1 MIKEITRYNGSYNNE
16 IRTELLLGLT
26 IEQAKFCLNEKNSL
40 LDKKIIRQCFKA
52 GFSMEETRFCINN
65 NFNDDQRNQLFL
77 GIKHGLTI
85 DQVKI
90 YAKADFG
97 SKQMRAIREG
107 IERGHS
113 IEELAIYANKDF
125 SAEEI
130 KLLVSMIDS
139 KIPINVIDFFIN
151 HKNEY
156 SLNSVFG
163 WLVTGLIYEYIVDC
177 INLGL
182 KVNQIDEISEANHE
196 ANSFESE
203 TISMLINMYASEN
216 SKDKIAEENDSS
228 NDLQFLDEIPKENDL
243 NFVVVSDE
251 TAKAMIIQS
260 HKAYD
265 LLPTNQKYTKEFEDI
280 LLACYGESF
289 GTDEF
294 DYGIP
299 PYFSESDIYMESMNS
314 IYYHLKLG
322 ETYPEL
328 YSKTLKK

>member
-1 MIKEITRYNGSYNNE
+1 MAKEIEKYKNYNSE
-16 IRTELLLGLT
+16 IRTELIYGLT
-26 IEQAKFCLNEKNSL
+26 KSQAQFCIKKEHSL
-40 LDKKIIRQCFKA
+40 LDKKMIRQCFKA
-52 GFSMEETRFCINN
+52 GFSMEETKFCINN
-65 NFNDDQRNQLFL
+65 NLNYDQRNQLFL
-77 GIKHGLTI
+77 GIQHGLSI

-90 YAKADFG
+90 YAKADF
-97 SKQMRAIREG
+97 SYKQMKEIREG
-107 IERGHS
+107 IERGHLV
-113 IEELAIYANKDF
+113 EESAIYTNKDF

-130 KLLVSMIDS
+130 KLLVLMIDS
-139 KIPINVIDFFIN
+139 KIPINVVNFFIN
-151 HKNEY
+151 HKNDY
-156 SLNSVFG
+156 SLNNVFG

-182 KVNQIDEISEANHE
+182 KIDQIDEISEANHE
-196 ANSFESE
+196 ANSFGSE

-216 SKDKIAEENDSS
+216 SKDKIAEETDSS
-228 NDLQFLDEIPKENDL
+228 NDLQFLNEIPKENDL
-243 NFVVVSDE
+243 NFVVISDE

-294 DYGIP
+294 DYEIP

-328 YSKTLKK
+328 YSRTLKK